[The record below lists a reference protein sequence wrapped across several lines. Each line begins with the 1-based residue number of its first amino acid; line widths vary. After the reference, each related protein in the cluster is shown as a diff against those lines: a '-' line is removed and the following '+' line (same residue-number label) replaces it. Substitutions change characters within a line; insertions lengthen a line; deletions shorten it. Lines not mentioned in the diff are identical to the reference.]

1 AFLGTENPDR
11 EHFFSLPLDYRPE
24 PEKGGSVVV
33 SVSEVDVEA
42 GQNATRL
49 FQITDL
55 AITYKFGRNE
65 LLVWLTSV
73 ETGRPVAGAS
83 IMLVNKSGHSIFV
96 GKTGQDGILRINE
109 ETEYQTITITNDA
122 PAISK
127 NKLLVK
133 DIIIAA
139 AATPSDSSFIKL
151 TSNRIYPS
159 SIRQA
164 SPDFRY
170 QLSANGNIFTE
181 RGVYRPGETTFWKAT
196 IREYSDN
203 NIVAPAGQK
212 VRVRVTTSRSE
223 DIYDA
228 EHELNEF
235 GTCSG
240 SVDIK
245 SFLPLG
251 QYNIRVTRN
260 QSKDKENAVKLDP
273 AWDQLMGRTP
283 VNQTANSTSNE
294 SDESQEVLLC
304 STSFQVQEFEPPR
317 HYVTL
322 DMSQETRTV
331 RHIIGKD
338 SEQKYLVCTIKGNYY
353 TGGPVRHAKVQ
364 WTAHLTERD
373 SSPSGYSLYHFG
385 NNDVQKELIESGNSV
400 LSKDGELKIALPISN
415 SVLSGL
421 NSIEISATVL
431 DVDARPSTGV
441 ERFSPEPAYR
451 LGIAKLPGNM
461 TQGQEFPV
469 QVIAI
474 DKNGHKI
481 EQGEIQLE
489 IMRKRYFYTQKRDGE
504 GGIFYS
510 WTSGWVRSHNS
521 RQSIKDGSAT
531 FDLILAEG
539 GDYMLQA
546 SFGSG
551 AEEARSALSFFVD
564 YSYSSFEDYNSRER
578 MRSENEIF
586 LMPDRDVAAVNDK
599 VKIRYSLPRPC
610 EYALLTCESDGI
622 LNARVVKLDKA
633 QGEFTETLTENARPN
648 VYISLIAPATRGDFP
663 IYVSQIDSNYPR
675 AYYGYTNVKVQN
687 KVDSISVAIAPENT
701 GELQAGPGDQQKL
714 SFVVTSR
721 DGKPA
726 DVELAVCV
734 VDEAILS
741 LTGYQTPD
749 LTSLTD
755 FLLPLSV
762 FTGDLRTSLISQD
775 LFKLMSTR
783 ELTGGDGGAGAIASD
798 LDSRKDFRPVA
809 YWNAGL
815 RTDANG
821 RCEIEFKLPDS
832 MTSYRIYAVAL
843 DRGTAFNSKD
853 RQLKVSREFY
863 LEPALPRFMTAG
875 DKATLPVSLSNK
887 GSRTGQAEMTIVE
900 ASNLSATPG
909 KSSSSLE
916 AFTNSVSKITLEA
929 DNGAGEAKLVLAGS
943 FNGLTDS
950 ISRTLPV
957 NPAATIIH
965 RNQSGHFTGS
975 HQIKPDL
982 PGYLA
987 GMSSLTTKGAISARI
1002 NISTTPWTRLA
1013 PTLRYLMRYPY
1024 GCLEQVSSGIIPLAG
1039 LRNLIKEG
1047 RLPGYSL
1054 EMVDKFLDGGINKLM
1069 KMQRSTGGFSYWTS
1083 EYGESWW
1090 GTQYAVFALSTA
1102 KQAGFPVDEDRLD
1115 AGVNYIRQN
1124 LFRNNNDSCFTDG
1137 ILAMAVVNL
1146 TMNQKIS
1153 AADMD
1158 TLKKR
1163 FAKIGQEAEPL
1174 LLWAETLSGQT
1185 PLVEL
1190 QARLSKLEPAA
1201 GSISHGWRYTATRHN
1216 AILLMAN
1223 LAAKG
1228 GKKQADDLAGRLL
1241 DSANDKGY
1249 WNSTAD
1255 TGLALFAL
1263 GEYFKASNTEF
1274 ASNVDFDLT
1283 TSSGKETLNSGQFG
1297 ISRDISAEEL
1307 LNPEGIKIDA
1317 PGKNMLSYSFEYS
1330 YPDEA
1335 ERTEAVNK
1343 GFKVEKFFENLN
1355 GSKEFRVGDLVKAT
1369 VEFEDNVERKGYYY
1383 GTMLSHLAVEDPIPA
1398 GFIAINPNLKNETL
1412 PSDAD
1417 TDNEEYYCDWA
1428 FGAYTFY
1435 ADHRELRNDRLLAF
1449 KNRMWSGRFRIV
1461 YYLRAVCEG
1470 TFKMKPTQVGLM
1482 YNPEYYGMSVPK
1494 TVTVLPAQ

>member
-1 AFLGTENPDR
+1 NFKCQLMRVPAFFGPALESITAFAEAEEKRPQDSDGMRLGSSDNLNITKAAANLDNMMLSFVKQLEALKQLNDAELAAGLKDFLTPDFSSEGKAFLGTENPDR

-65 LLVWLTSV
+65 LLIWLTSV

-96 GKTGQDGILRINE
+96 GKTGQDGIIRINE
-109 ETEYQTITITNDA
+109 DTEYQTITITNDA

-317 HYVTL
+317 HFVTL

-431 DVDARPSTGV
+431 DVDARPSTSV

-451 LGIAKLPGNM
+451 LGIAKLPGTM

-832 MTSYRIYAVAL
+832 MTSYRIYA
-843 DRGTAFNSKD
+843 
-853 RQLKVSREFY
+853 
-863 LEPALPRFMTAG
+863 
-875 DKATLPVSLSNK
+875 
-887 GSRTGQAEMTIVE
+887 
-900 ASNLSATPG
+900 
-909 KSSSSLE
+909 
-916 AFTNSVSKITLEA
+916 
-929 DNGAGEAKLVLAGS
+929 
-943 FNGLTDS
+943 
-950 ISRTLPV
+950 
-957 NPAATIIH
+957 
-965 RNQSGHFTGS
+965 
-975 HQIKPDL
+975 
-982 PGYLA
+982 
-987 GMSSLTTKGAISARI
+987 
-1002 NISTTPWTRLA
+1002 
-1013 PTLRYLMRYPY
+1013 
-1024 GCLEQVSSGIIPLAG
+1024 
-1039 LRNLIKEG
+1039 
-1047 RLPGYSL
+1047 
-1054 EMVDKFLDGGINKLM
+1054 
-1069 KMQRSTGGFSYWTS
+1069 
-1083 EYGESWW
+1083 
-1090 GTQYAVFALSTA
+1090 
-1102 KQAGFPVDEDRLD
+1102 
-1115 AGVNYIRQN
+1115 
-1124 LFRNNNDSCFTDG
+1124 
-1137 ILAMAVVNL
+1137 
-1146 TMNQKIS
+1146 
-1153 AADMD
+1153 
-1158 TLKKR
+1158 
-1163 FAKIGQEAEPL
+1163 
-1174 LLWAETLSGQT
+1174 
-1185 PLVEL
+1185 
-1190 QARLSKLEPAA
+1190 
-1201 GSISHGWRYTATRHN
+1201 
-1216 AILLMAN
+1216 
-1223 LAAKG
+1223 
-1228 GKKQADDLAGRLL
+1228 
-1241 DSANDKGY
+1241 
-1249 WNSTAD
+1249 
-1255 TGLALFAL
+1255 
-1263 GEYFKASNTEF
+1263 
-1274 ASNVDFDLT
+1274 
-1283 TSSGKETLNSGQFG
+1283 
-1297 ISRDISAEEL
+1297 
-1307 LNPEGIKIDA
+1307 
-1317 PGKNMLSYSFEYS
+1317 
-1330 YPDEA
+1330 
-1335 ERTEAVNK
+1335 
-1343 GFKVEKFFENLN
+1343 
-1355 GSKEFRVGDLVKAT
+1355 
-1369 VEFEDNVERKGYYY
+1369 
-1383 GTMLSHLAVEDPIPA
+1383 
-1398 GFIAINPNLKNETL
+1398 
-1412 PSDAD
+1412 
-1417 TDNEEYYCDWA
+1417 
-1428 FGAYTFY
+1428 
-1435 ADHRELRNDRLLAF
+1435 
-1449 KNRMWSGRFRIV
+1449 
-1461 YYLRAVCEG
+1461 
-1470 TFKMKPTQVGLM
+1470 
-1482 YNPEYYGMSVPK
+1482 
-1494 TVTVLPAQ
+1494 